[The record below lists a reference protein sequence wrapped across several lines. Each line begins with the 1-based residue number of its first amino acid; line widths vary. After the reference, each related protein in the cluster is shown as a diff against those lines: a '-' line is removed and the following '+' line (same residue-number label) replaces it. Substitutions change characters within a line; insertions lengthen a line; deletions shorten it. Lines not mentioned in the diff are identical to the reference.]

1 MLVCSCCSPKTD
13 PNKDSQGSAGDAG
26 AGFISAQFVIATS
39 VRVGARPA
47 LPKASCLLCRLKQWN
62 MMGSSAAIQS
72 AMGTRA
78 SLDFVP
84 GFDAVV
90 FRPPRA
96 SQPASNHLREA
107 TIAARCRPV
116 LPNGRKNYEKTCPMN
131 QLGHV
136 KLKTSLFRQE
146 KTPTST
152 SQVSST
158 RRFDPPG
165 LAGLHRERRVGVQGF
180 SGHLKRKKK
189 EKTLS
194 GELMLSAL
202 NTQKLKG

>member
-1 MLVCSCCSPKTD
+1 MDV
-13 PNKDSQGSAGDAG
+13 GG

-72 AMGTRA
+72 ATGTRA

-84 GFDAVV
+84 GFDAV
-90 FRPPRA
+90 FHSPRA

-116 LPNGRKNYEKTCPMN
+116 LPNGRKNYEKKTCPMN

-136 KLKTSLFRQE
+136 QLKTSLFFGRK
-146 KTPTST
+146 KTHIHQPGFIHPP
-152 SQVSST
+152 
-158 RRFDPPG
+158 FDPPG

-180 SGHLKRKKK
+180 SGHLKRKA
-189 EKTLS
+189 LS
-194 GELMLSAL
+194 GEPMLSAP